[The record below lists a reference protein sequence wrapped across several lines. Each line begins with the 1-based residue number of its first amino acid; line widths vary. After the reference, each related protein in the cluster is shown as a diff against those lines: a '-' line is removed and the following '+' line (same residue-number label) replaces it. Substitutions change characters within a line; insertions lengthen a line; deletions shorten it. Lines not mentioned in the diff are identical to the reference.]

1 MITEEARLVTVRN
14 LSRATVEFLA
24 PAELP
29 KFETDFARWAVA
41 QSKFLVR
48 EGGLVHHRPRDQAL
62 DTTLVAGMFFQV
74 MIEAEGL
81 PVNNHERTRFVKQ
94 QVKNFLVQRLAGE
107 ITLSQFFRL
116 MNLIE
121 EQLTNYFAQIRGGW
135 LSLSPARRDLE
146 PVTPRPALA
155 PLDPRA
161 LPGNPLREALAA
173 VPLPQRGNRKLTIDG
188 LIDFLTHTQ
197 GDWFRLLDFE
207 TYFRLNKKTAW
218 LYLSLLLQHEIL
230 RHNEEKANRVRYALA
245 PRFLPIITEGQGGR
259 S

>member
-1 MITEEARLVTVRN
+1 MITEEARLKTVRN
-14 LSRATVEFLA
+14 LSRAAVEFLA
-24 PAELP
+24 PAELS
-29 KFETDFARWAVA
+29 KFEADFARWAVT
-41 QSKFLVR
+41 QSKFRVR
-48 EGGLVHHRPRDQAL
+48 EGGRAHHRPRDQAL

-116 MNLIE
+116 MSLIE
-121 EQLTNYFAQIRGGW
+121 EQMTNYFAQIRGGW
-135 LSLSPARRDLE
+135 LSLSPARLE
-146 PVTPRPALA
+146 PESITQRPAPA
-155 PLDPRA
+155 PLASQTPQT
-161 LPGNPLREALAA
+161 NPLREALAA

-188 LIDFLTHTQ
+188 LTDFLTHTQ
-197 GDWFRLLDFE
+197 GCWFRLLDFE

-245 PRFLPIITEGQGGR
+245 PRFLHSIIKG
-259 S
+259 